1 MIRMTPSPLG
11 RLLIGGRHRILPLSL
26 GLVIAVGLGVVAWLG
41 VDLFRLKTTPSHSMP
56 IAARVQ
62 SGGSLVISGGGRLPD
77 EVRDRF
83 LELAGGSD
91 ARIVLIPTAR
101 SLAYDDADPEQ
112 DLEPWTS
119 QGVASV
125 RLLHTRSRATANDPT
140 FASSLVDATGVWIGG
155 GSQSRLS
162 EAYAETEVER
172 QLKALLDRGGV
183 IGGSSA
189 GAAIMT
195 RVMIASGRTDPVEG
209 RGFDFLQGA
218 VVDQHFLKRNRIKRL
233 TKLLERH
240 PDLIGFGIDEETA
253 LVVGVRDQQISV
265 VGDSYV
271 VACLPASNGRPAR
284 FEILKEGDQ
293 TDLAALRKSE
303 PSVVPTIDLGEVAS
317 SKHGL

>member
-1 MIRMTPSPLG
+1 MIN
-11 RLLIGGRHRILPLSL
+11 
-26 GLVIAVGLGVVAWLG
+26 
-41 VDLFRLKTTPSHSMP
+41 
-56 IAARVQ
+56 
-62 SGGSLVISGGGRLPD
+62 GGGRLTD

-83 LELAGGSD
+83 LELAGGRD

-101 SLAYDDADPEQ
+101 SIAADAIDPEQ
-112 DLEPWTS
+112 DLEPWEER
-119 QGVASV
+119 GVASV
-125 RLLHTRSRATANDPT
+125 RLLHTRSRAIADDPC
-140 FASSLVDATGVWIGG
+140 FAEPLADATGVWIGG
-155 GSQSRLS
+155 GAQTRLS
-162 EAYAETEVER
+162 EAYAGTEVER

-209 RGFDFLQGA
+209 RGFDFLPGA
-218 VVDQHFLKRNRIKRL
+218 VVDQHFLKRNRLGRL

-240 PDLIGFGIDEETA
+240 PDLIGFGIDEQTA

-271 VACLPASNGRPAR
+271 VACLPASKDQPAR
-284 FEILKEGDQ
+284 FQILKEGDQ
-293 TDLAALRKSE
+293 TDLAALRKPDSAVI
-303 PSVVPTIDLGEVAS
+303 PAIDLGEVAS